1 MSTITRAVI
10 RRDACVAGLA
20 MLLCC
25 AWMPTALAAGA
36 PHPNLSGFWML
47 SRGEPIEDQALKAK
61 ISAGTVILHDSGAV
75 EYGVM
80 NFGGLKLTPSAEAA
94 ARAWNSK
101 DDMTV
106 ANACRIP
113 SIVYAMQGPF
123 PIEIF
128 QGTEM
133 TVIRL
138 EYFDMARVIFT
149 DGRQHLGADG
159 PLTKTGDSIGHWE
172 GDTLVVDTI
181 HLKEATITNN
191 GLSHSDK
198 VHVTERFKL
207 STDGKKL
214 LATQEFE
221 DPEMLLNKGV
231 RFINWDRVEGDHV
244 HAYDCDPSFAE
255 SYAK

>member
-1 MSTITRAVI
+1 MSASV
-10 RRDACVAGLA
+10 RRFIGPGVRLAILFCCVSVQA
-20 MLLCC
+20 
-25 AWMPTALAAGA
+25 TLAAAA

-47 SRGEPIEDQALKAK
+47 TSGEPIEDPALKAK
-61 ISAGTVILHDSGAV
+61 ISPGTVILHDTGPV
-75 EYGVM
+75 EYGIM
-80 NFGGLKLTPSAEAA
+80 NFGGLKLTPAAEAA
-94 ARAWNSK
+94 AKAWNSK

-123 PIEIF
+123 PIEVF

-133 TVIRL
+133 TVMRL

-149 DGRQHLGADG
+149 DGRKHLGADG
-159 PLTKTGDSIGHWE
+159 PMTKTGDSIGHWE

-198 VHVTERFKL
+198 VHVIERFRL
-207 STDGKKL
+207 STDGKQL

-231 RFINWDRVEGDHV
+231 RFITWNRVEGDHV

-255 SYAK
+255 NYAK

>member
-1 MSTITRAVI
+1 MRTLQLMAGRVAV
-10 RRDACVAGLA
+10 A
-20 MLLCC
+20 MF
-25 AWMPTALAAGA
+25 ASVIVGHAVQAAEA
-36 PHPNLSGFWML
+36 ARPDLSGFWML
-47 SRGEPIEDQALKAK
+47 ASGKPVEDAALKAK
-61 ISAGTVILHDSGAV
+61 ISPGAVILADTGAA
-75 EYGVM
+75 EFGIM
-80 NFGGLKLTPSAEAA
+80 DFGGLKLTPAALAA
-94 ARAWNSK
+94 AKAWK
-101 DDMTV
+101 IEDDMTV
-106 ANACRIP
+106 ANSCRAP

-128 QGTEM
+128 QATQL

-149 DGRQHLGADG
+149 DGRKHLPAGA

-191 GLSHSDK
+191 GLAHSDRI
-198 VHVTERFKL
+198 HVIERFRL
-207 STDGKKL
+207 SADGKKL

-221 DPEMLLNKGV
+221 DPETLLNKGV
-231 RFINWDRVEGDHV
+231 RFITWNRVEGDHV

-255 SYAK
+255 NYAK

>member
-1 MSTITRAVI
+1 MNTALRPVWRAT
-10 RRDACVAGLA
+10 GLA
-20 MLLCC
+20 LLACLG
-25 AWMPTALAAGA
+25 AGATLAAERTV
-36 PHPNLSGFWML
+36 HPNLSGFWML
-47 SRGEPIEDQALKAK
+47 ASGAPIEDPALKAR
-61 ISAGTVILHDSGAV
+61 ISPNTVILKDTGAV
-75 EYGVM
+75 EFPRM
-80 NFGGLKLTPSAEAA
+80 EFGGLKLKPAAEAA
-94 ARAWNSK
+94 AKAWDSK

-106 ANACRIP
+106 ANACRVP
-113 SIVYAMQGPF
+113 SIIYAMQGPF

-149 DGRQHLGADG
+149 DGRKHLPDGA

-191 GLSHSDK
+191 GLEHSDK

-207 STDGKKL
+207 SPDGRKL

-221 DPEMLLNKGV
+221 DPETLLNKGV
-231 RFINWDRVEGDHV
+231 RFITWNRVEGDHV

-255 SYAK
+255 NYKR

>member
-1 MSTITRAVI
+1 MNAAVRMRALSCGAV
-10 RRDACVAGLA
+10 A
-20 MLLCC
+20 MLLLAGC
-25 AWMPTALAAGA
+25 AGSGA
-36 PHPNLSGFWML
+36 TGTQAQRPDLSGFWML
-47 SRGEPIEDQALKAK
+47 SMVTVEDEVLRSKL
-61 ISAGTVILHDSGAV
+61 SPGAV
-75 EYGVM
+75 VLEDTGAPEYGPM
-80 NFGGLKLTPSAEAA
+80 DFGGLQLTPAAQAAAEAW
-94 ARAWNSK
+94 RIE

-106 ANACRIP
+106 ANTCRIP

-149 DGRQHLGADG
+149 DGREHLPEGA
-159 PLTKTGDSIGHWE
+159 PLTKVGDSIGHWD
-172 GDTLVVDTI
+172 GDTLVVETI

-191 GLSHSDK
+191 GLDHSDQIR
-198 VHVTERFKL
+198 VTERFRL
-207 STDGKKL
+207 SPDGQQL

-221 DPEMLLNKGV
+221 DPEVLLNKGA
-231 RFINWDRVEGDHV
+231 RFITWNRVEGDHV

-255 SYAK
+255 NYAN

>member
-1 MSTITRAVI
+1 MSIFTSLRCDMRAMGAVLLAI
-10 RRDACVAGLA
+10 AC
-20 MLLCC
+20 
-25 AWMPTALAAGA
+25 TATAPAAQ
-36 PHPNLSGFWML
+36 PKRPDLSGFWML
-47 SRGEPIEDQALKAK
+47 TNTQSEDPVLKAK
-61 ISAGTVILHDSGAV
+61 VSPDAVILKDTGAP
-75 EYGVM
+75 EYGPGE
-80 NFGGLKLTPSAEAA
+80 FGGLKLTPAAQAA
-94 ARAWNSK
+94 AKKWK
-101 DDMTV
+101 IEDDMTV
-106 ANACRIP
+106 SNTCRVP

-133 TVIRL
+133 TVLRL

-149 DGRQHLGADG
+149 DGRQHMGAG
-159 PLTKTGDSIGHWE
+159 APLTKTGNSIGRWE
-172 GDTLVVDTI
+172 GDTLVVETL

-198 VHVTERFKL
+198 VRVTERFRL
-207 STDGKKL
+207 SPDGKKL

-231 RFINWDRVEGDHV
+231 RFITWNRVAGDHV

-255 SYAK
+255 NYAK

>member
-1 MSTITRAVI
+1 MARIARGSAQ
-10 RRDACVAGLA
+10 AL
-20 MLLCC
+20 LLCGLC
-25 AWMPTALAAGA
+25 GATALAAEPA
-36 PHPNLSGFWML
+36 RPNLSGFWML
-47 SRGEPIEDQALKAK
+47 ASGPPIEDPALKAK
-61 ISAGTVILHDSGAV
+61 IAPGTVVLKDTGAL
-75 EYGVM
+75 EFGLM
-80 NFGGLKLTPSAEAA
+80 EFGGLKLTPAAEAA
-94 ARAWNSK
+94 AKAWDSK

-149 DGRQHLGADG
+149 DGRAHLPAGA
-159 PLTKTGDSIGHWE
+159 PLTKTGDSTGRWE

-198 VHVTERFKL
+198 VRVTERFKL
-207 STDGKKL
+207 SADGRKL

-231 RFINWDRVEGDHV
+231 RFINWNRVEGDHV

-255 SYAK
+255 NYAR

>member
-1 MSTITRAVI
+1 MAAMQQTAARMAV
-10 RRDACVAGLA
+10 ALFLGA
-20 MLLCC
+20 MCGQLS
-25 AWMPTALAAGA
+25 LAAEA
-36 PHPNLSGFWML
+36 QRPNLSGFWML
-47 SRGEPIEDQALKAK
+47 ASGKPVEDPALKAK
-61 ISAGTVILHDSGAV
+61 ISPGAVILADTGAV
-75 EYGVM
+75 EFGVM
-80 NFGGLKLTPSAEAA
+80 DFGGLKLTPAAEAA
-94 ARAWNSK
+94 AKAWK
-101 DDMTV
+101 IEDDMTV
-106 ANACRIP
+106 AASCRVP

-149 DGRQHLGADG
+149 DGRKHLPAGA

-191 GLSHSDK
+191 GLSHSDRIR
-198 VHVTERFKL
+198 VVERFKL
-207 STDGKKL
+207 SADGKKL
-214 LATQEFE
+214 LSTQEFE
-221 DPEMLLNKGV
+221 DPEMLQNKGV
-231 RFINWDRVEGDHV
+231 RFITWNRVEGDHV

-255 SYAK
+255 NYAR

>member
-1 MSTITRAVI
+1 VSAALHRCI
-10 RRDACVAGLA
+10 RPVAGLSIL
-20 MLLCC
+20 LLCGSLQ
-25 AWMPTALAAGA
+25 ATLAAGA

-47 SRGEPIEDQALKAK
+47 TSGEPIEDPALKAK
-61 ISAGTVILHDSGAV
+61 ISPGTVILHDSGAV
-75 EYGVM
+75 EYGIM
-80 NFGGLKLTPSAEAA
+80 NFGGLKLTPAAEAA
-94 ARAWNSK
+94 AKAWDSK
-101 DDMTV
+101 DDMSV

-149 DGRQHLGADG
+149 DGRQHQGADG
-159 PLTKTGDSIGHWE
+159 PMTKVGDSIGHWE

-198 VHVTERFKL
+198 VHVIERFRL
-207 STDGKKL
+207 SADGKKL

-231 RFINWDRVEGDHV
+231 RFITWNRVAGDHV

-255 SYAK
+255 NYAK